1 MKIFDCFMFYDEE
14 MLLDIR
20 LNTLDKFIDKFIVV
34 ESMFTHSGKKREL
47 IFDIKKF
54 QKFKD
59 KINYLVVE
67 SLPKGIEPINSYDAD
82 DIKESKIILNAYRRE
97 HHQRNSILNLL
108 KSAEPNDQVI
118 ISDVDEI
125 PNLENINF
133 NEIKNKIILFNQKMF
148 YYKFNLILENMNW
161 HGSKSCKMKNLISP
175 QWLRDVKDRKYPLWR
190 IDALFSEK
198 KYNDV
203 FFVQD
208 GGWHFTNIKTPE
220 EIDKKLRSYLHHIE
234 YDQSNIS
241 AKEIDK
247 MIKEKKPVYDL
258 LANSSEAKF
267 RSQKKLKTVDMNELP
282 IYLQKNKE
290 KFNEWILKN

>member
-20 LNTLDKFIDKFIVV
+20 LNTLDKFIDKFIIV

-97 HHQRNSILNLL
+97 HHQRNNILNLL

>member
-20 LNTLDKFIDKFIVV
+20 LNTLDKFIDKFIIV

-59 KINYLVVE
+59 KIDYLVVE

-108 KSAEPNDQVI
+108 KSAEPNDQII

-161 HGSKSCKMKNLISP
+161 YGSKSCKMKNLTSP
-175 QWLRDVKDRKYPLWR
+175 QWLRDVKDKKYPLWR

-267 RSQKKLKTVDMNELP
+267 RSQKKLKAVDMNELP

>member
-34 ESMFTHSGKKREL
+34 ESTFTHSGKKRDL
-47 IFDIKKF
+47 LFDIKKF

-59 KINYLVVE
+59 KINYFVVE
-67 SLPKGIEPINSYDAD
+67 NLPKGIEDINSYDSE

-108 KSAEPNDQVI
+108 KSAEPNDQII

-161 HGSKSCKMKNLISP
+161 HGSKSCKMKDLISP
-175 QWLRDVKDRKYPLWR
+175 QWLRDVKDKKYPLWR
-190 IDALFSEK
+190 IDAFFSEK
-198 KYNDV
+198 KYTDV
-203 FFVQD
+203 FFVED

-267 RSQKKLKTVDMNELP
+267 RSQKKLKAVDMNELP

>member
-14 MLLDIR
+14 MLLDVR

-34 ESMFTHSGKKREL
+34 ESKFTHSGKKRDL
-47 IFDIKKF
+47 LFDIKKY

-67 SLPKGIEPINSYDAD
+67 SLPKDIEAINSYDAD

-108 KSAEPNDQVI
+108 KSAEPNDQII

-133 NEIKNKIILFNQKMF
+133 NDIKNKIILFNQKMF

-161 HGSKSCKMKNLISP
+161 HGSKSCKKKNLISP
-175 QWLRDVKDRKYPLWR
+175 QWLRDVKDKKYPIWR

-198 KYNDV
+198 KYSDV

-267 RSQKKLKTVDMNELP
+267 RSQKKLKAVDMNELP

>member
-34 ESMFTHSGKKREL
+34 ESTFTHSGKKRDL
-47 IFDIKKF
+47 LFDIKKF

-59 KINYLVVE
+59 KINYFVVE
-67 SLPKGIEPINSYDAD
+67 SLPKGIESINSYDSD
-82 DIKESKIILNAYRRE
+82 DIKESKIILNAYKRE
-97 HHQRNSILNLL
+97 HHQRNSISNLL
-108 KSAEPNDQVI
+108 KSAEPNDQII

-125 PNLENINF
+125 PNLENTNF
-133 NEIKNKIILFNQKMF
+133 NDIKNKIILFNQKMF

-161 HGSKSCKMKNLISP
+161 HGSKSCKMKDLISP
-175 QWLRDVKDRKYPLWR
+175 QWLRDVKDKKYPLWR
-190 IDALFSEK
+190 IDAFFSEK

-203 FFVQD
+203 FFVEE

-267 RSQKKLKTVDMNELP
+267 RSQKKLKTVDMNVLP

-290 KFNEWILKN
+290 KFNEWMLKN

>member
-20 LNTLDKFIDKFIVV
+20 LNTLDKFIDKFIIV

-59 KINYLVVE
+59 KIDYLVVE
-67 SLPKGIEPINSYDAD
+67 SLPKGIEPINSYDTD

-108 KSAEPNDQVI
+108 KSAEPNDQII

-161 HGSKSCKMKNLISP
+161 YGSKSCKMKNLTSP
-175 QWLRDVKDRKYPLWR
+175 QWLRDVKDKKYPLWR

-234 YDQSNIS
+234 YDQSNIG